1 MTRDQAYKILTDL
14 IKNQNLVK
22 HHLATETVMRAL
34 ARHFKSRNSD
44 ESSFAKVSED
54 EEKWGLVG
62 LLHDADYELTKD
74 NPEKHTLVLEER
86 IGKDLEPDVMRAIK
100 SHNKEYSGVEPQ
112 AKMEWGIYIC
122 DELTG
127 LIVAAA
133 LIHPDK
139 KLNSIDVDFIL
150 RRFHEPSFARGADR
164 KRITPCEEK
173 LGIPLREFTEIA
185 LKAMQD
191 ISSELGL

>member
-1 MTRDQAYKILTDL
+1 MTRDEAHKILTDL

-22 HHLATETVMRAL
+22 HHLATEAVMRAL
-34 ARHFKSRNSD
+34 AKRFR
-44 ESSFAKVSED
+44 ED
-54 EEKWGLVG
+54 ENRWELVG

-86 IGKDLEPDVMRAIK
+86 IGKDLEPDIMRAIK

-112 AKMEWGIYIC
+112 SKMEWAIYTC

-139 KLNSIDVDFIL
+139 KLNSIDADFIL
-150 RRFHEPSFARGADR
+150 RRFDEASFARGADR

-173 LGIPLREFTEIA
+173 LGIPLKEFIEIA